1 VSSAEIALQNEVAEI
16 VPAHEPAAAAAV
28 QGRGRIREIDVVR
41 GIVIVLMVLDHVRDY
56 VHQGAHEFN
65 PLDPDR
71 TTVLLYATRWVT
83 NFCAPTFVFLAG
95 TSVWLQVAAGKSRG
109 ELSTFLFKR
118 GLWLALLE
126 VTVISFAWSFQIHYT
141 VILQVIWAIG
151 WSFVMLAGLVWLPR
165 GVVLAVGVVIV
176 AGHNLVDSLRP
187 GGPFGEVW
195 GALDNIRS
203 ALHVGS
209 ITILNGYPVLP
220 WLGVM
225 ALGYGL
231 GPLFLNPPAKQARML
246 IALGIGMTV
255 LFVILRG
262 GNFYGD
268 PRPWVERADPIR
280 TAMDFFNVGK
290 YPPSLLFVCVTLG
303 PMLASLP
310 LIARCRG
317 MLIDVLRTLGAVPLF
332 AYVTHLYLMHLC
344 GIALNLAAGKN
355 IDGQFD
361 YLAKMAVSPSQL
373 QGLGLPLP
381 FVYLTWVFVVGVV
394 YVASRWF
401 AELRRRR
408 TEWWLS
414 YL

>member
-1 VSSAEIALQNEVAEI
+1 VGSSDMALQNEVAESA
-16 VPAHEPAAAAAV
+16 PAHEAAAV
-28 QGRGRIREIDVVR
+28 AAVPGRGRIREIDVVR

-56 VHQGAHEFN
+56 VYQGSHEFN

-71 TTVLLYATRWVT
+71 TTVLLYVTRWVT

-95 TSVWLQVAAGKSRG
+95 TSVWLQIAAGKSRG
-109 ELSTFLFKR
+109 ELSTFLVKR
-118 GLWLALLE
+118 GLWLVLLE
-126 VTVISFAWSFQIHYT
+126 VTVVSFAWSFQIHYT
-141 VILQVIWAIG
+141 VIWQVIWAIG
-151 WSFVMLAGLVWLPR
+151 WSFVVLAGLVWLPR
-165 GVVLAVGVVIV
+165 GAVLALGVVIV
-176 AGHNLVDSLRP
+176 AGHDLVDSLSL
-187 GGPFGEVW
+187 GGPFAEVW
-195 GALDNIRS
+195 GALANMRM
-203 ALHVGS
+203 ALHVGA

-231 GPLFLNPPAKQARML
+231 GPVFLNPPAKQARIL
-246 IALGIGMTV
+246 LALGAGMTV
-255 LFVILRG
+255 LFVILRA

-268 PRPWVERADPIR
+268 PRLWVERADPIR
-280 TAMDFFNVGK
+280 TAMDFFNVDK
-290 YPPSLLFVCVTLG
+290 YPPSLLFVCITVG

-317 MLIDVLRTLGAVPLF
+317 MLIDVCRTLGSVPLF
-332 AYVTHLYLMHLC
+332 AYVTHLYVVHLC
-344 GIALNLAAGKN
+344 GIVLNLAVGN
-355 IDGQFD
+355 DIDGQFD

-381 FVYLTWVFVVGVV
+381 FVYVTWIFVVGVV
-394 YVASRWF
+394 YMASRWF